1 MGGGELMNLFYIN
14 SSYNLTSTNSNRTGF
29 QIVIFWLVQLQ
40 SNCIPIYLQTNEIK
54 QANENETISELEL
67 LELRKNWN

>member
-1 MGGGELMNLFYIN
+1 MEDGELMNLFYIN

-40 SNCIPIYLQTNEIK
+40 SNCTPIYLQTNEIK